1 MLVPKGRKMMHK
13 LILVTILLAFN
24 ANLSVAQN
32 APLISAVPK
41 YFLDI
46 QTGYADYFS
55 ISASGTIADFTYD
68 VPLAI
73 KFGMSYNF
81 RDAGDPWA
89 ARKIFINDNT
99 DGDPQKSGHSFDFRL
114 DFAYPIN
121 IFPVRKT
128 YLYAGP
134 RLSFYTATFEFVG
147 GNEFFDIQSTQFG
160 LGTGLETHLGISQ
173 NLSFLISGAFDYFF
187 DSEIGGHDTFYNPD
201 GTDISGRLDYTYDD
215 ADEAIDQPNYV
226 IRLMVGLCFSL

>member
-1 MLVPKGRKMMHK
+1 MHK
-13 LILVTILLAFN
+13 LIITFIVFALYTNISIGQQAPS
-24 ANLSVAQN
+24 LSA
-32 APLISAVPK
+32 APK
-41 YFLDI
+41 YFLDV
-46 QTGYADYFS
+46 QTGYADYYS
-55 ISASGTIADFTYD
+55 LSVSGTIADFTYD

-99 DGDPQKSGHSFDFRL
+99 DGDPQKSGQCFDFRL
-114 DFAYPIN
+114 DFAYPVN
-121 IFPVRKT
+121 WFPVRRT

-147 GNEFFDIQSTQFG
+147 GNEFFDIESTQFG

-173 NLSFLISGAFDYFF
+173 NLSFVISGAFDYFF

-201 GTDISGRLDYTYDD
+201 GTDISGRLDYTYED
-215 ADEAIDQPNYV
+215 ADEAIDQPNYIV
-226 IRLMVGLCFSL
+226 RLMVGLSFSL

>member
-1 MLVPKGRKMMHK
+1 MMHR
-13 LILVTILLAFN
+13 LLVTFAAIVILTNLLLAQQ
-24 ANLSVAQN
+24 V
-32 APLISAVPK
+32 PPVSAATK
-41 YFLDI
+41 YYIDI
-46 QTGYADYFS
+46 QTGYANYFS
-55 ISASGTIADFTYD
+55 ISMSATIADFTYD
-68 VPLAI
+68 LPLAI
-73 KFGMSYNF
+73 KFGVSYNW

-99 DGDPQKSGHSFDFRL
+99 DGDPEKSGHSFDLRL
-114 DFAYPIN
+114 DFAYPVN
-121 IFPVRKT
+121 WLPVRRT

-160 LGTGLETHLGISQ
+160 LGTGLETHLGINQ
-173 NLSFLISGAFDYFF
+173 NLSFVIAGAFDYYF

-215 ADEAIDQPNYV
+215 ANEAINQPQYEL
-226 IRLMVGLCFSL
+226 RLLIGLNFGL

>member
-1 MLVPKGRKMMHK
+1 MMYK
-13 LILVTILLAFN
+13 FLMALIVFLLYTNILIG
-24 ANLSVAQN
+24 QQ
-32 APLISAVPK
+32 APPFSATPK

-46 QTGYADYFS
+46 QTGYANYFS

-73 KFGMSYNF
+73 KFGASYNV

-99 DGDPQKSGHSFDFRL
+99 NGDPEKSGHSFDLRV
-114 DFAYPIN
+114 DFGYPIN

-134 RLSFYTATFEFVG
+134 RLSFYTASFEFIG
-147 GNEFFDIQSTQFG
+147 GNEFFDIKTTQFG

-173 NLSFLISGAFDYFF
+173 NLSFVISGAFDYFF
-187 DSEIGGHDTFYNPD
+187 DSEIGGHDTFYSPD
-201 GTDISGRLDYTYDD
+201 GTDINGRNDYTFDD
-215 ADEAIDQPNYV
+215 ANAAINQPNYV
-226 IRLMVGLCFSL
+226 IRFMVGLSFGL

>member
-1 MLVPKGRKMMHK
+1 MMHK
-13 LILVTILLAFN
+13 LFLTTIVFALF
-24 ANLSVAQN
+24 ANISFSQ
-32 APLISAVPK
+32 PLPTFSATPK

-46 QTGYADYFS
+46 QTGYTNNFA
-55 ISASGTIADFTYD
+55 ISVSGTIADFTYD

-99 DGDPQKSGHSFDFRL
+99 DGDPQKSAHSFDFRM

-173 NLSFLISGAFDYFF
+173 NLSFVISGAFDYFF
-187 DSEIGGHDTFYNPD
+187 DSELGGHDTFYNPD

-215 ADEAIDQPNYV
+215 ADEAISQPNYEV
-226 IRLMVGLCFSL
+226 RLMVGLCFSL

>member
-1 MLVPKGRKMMHK
+1 MTHK
-13 LILVTILLAFN
+13 FLITLIAFALY
-24 ANLSVAQN
+24 ANVSIGQQ
-32 APLISAVPK
+32 APSFSSAPK

-46 QTGYADYFS
+46 QTGYTNYFAVS
-55 ISASGTIADFTYD
+55 VSGTIADFTYD

-73 KFGMSYNF
+73 KFGISYNL

-99 DGDPQKSGHSFDFRL
+99 DGDPQKSGHSFDFRM

-121 IFPVRKT
+121 IFPVRRT

-134 RLSFYTATFEFVG
+134 RLSFYTATFEFIG
-147 GNEFFDIQSTQFG
+147 GNEFFDIESTQFG

-173 NLSFLISGAFDYFF
+173 NLSFVISGAFDYFF

-201 GTDISGRLDYTYDD
+201 GTDISGRLDYTYED

-226 IRLMVGLCFSL
+226 IRLMVGLSFGL

>member
-1 MLVPKGRKMMHK
+1 MMHK

-24 ANLSVAQN
+24 ANLSVGQN
-32 APLISAVPK
+32 APSFSAAPK

-55 ISASGTIADFTYD
+55 ISASGTITDFTYD

-73 KFGMSYNF
+73 KFGASYNV

-99 DGDPQKSGHSFDFRL
+99 NGDPQKSAHSFDLRM
-114 DFAYPIN
+114 DFAYPLN
-121 IFPVRKT
+121 IFPVRRT

-134 RLSFYTATFEFVG
+134 RLSFYTASFEFIG
-147 GNEFFDIQSTQFG
+147 GNEYFDIQTTQFG

-173 NLSFLISGAFDYFF
+173 NLSFVISGAFDYFF
-187 DSEIGGHDTFYNPD
+187 DSEVGGHDTFYSPD
-201 GTDISGRLDYTYDD
+201 GTDINGRNDYTYDD
-215 ADEAIDQPNYV
+215 ANQAINQPNYV
-226 IRLMVGLCFSL
+226 VRLMIGLSFGL

>member
-1 MLVPKGRKMMHK
+1 MLISKGRKMMHK
-13 LILVTILLAFN
+13 LILITILLAFN
-24 ANLSVAQN
+24 ANLSVGQN
-32 APLISAVPK
+32 APSFSAAPK

-73 KFGMSYNF
+73 KFGISYNINN
-81 RDAGDPWA
+81 AGDPWA

-99 DGDPQKSGHSFDFRL
+99 DGDPTKSGHSFNLRL
-114 DFAYPIN
+114 DFAYPVN
-121 IFPVRKT
+121 LFPVRRT

-147 GNEFFDIQSTQFG
+147 GNEFFDIQTTQFG
-160 LGTGLETHLGISQ
+160 LGAGLEVHLGMSQ
-173 NLSFLISGAFDYFF
+173 NLSFIISGGVDYFF
-187 DSEIGGHDTFYNPD
+187 DSEIGGHDTFYSPD
-201 GTDISGRLDYTYDD
+201 GTEISGRLDYTYDE
-215 ADEAIDQPNYV
+215 ADQAIGQPDFV
-226 IRLMVGLCFSL
+226 VRLMVGLSFAL

>member
-1 MLVPKGRKMMHK
+1 MMHK
-13 LILVTILLAFN
+13 LFLTTIVFALF
-24 ANLSVAQN
+24 ANVSISQ
-32 APLISAVPK
+32 PLPIFSAAPK

-46 QTGYADYFS
+46 QTGYTNNFA
-55 ISASGTIADFTYD
+55 ISVSGTIADFTYD

-99 DGDPQKSGHSFDFRL
+99 DGDPQKSAHSFDFRM
-114 DFAYPIN
+114 DFAYPLN

-173 NLSFLISGAFDYFF
+173 NLSFVISGAFDYFF
-187 DSEIGGHDTFYNPD
+187 DSELGGHDTFYNPD
-201 GTDISGRLDYTYDD
+201 GTEISGRLDYTYED
-215 ADEAIDQPNYV
+215 ADEAISQPNYEV
-226 IRLMVGLCFSL
+226 RLMVGLCFSL